1 MKGNEQDVVLTARKK
16 LPMQFIKGIKSNMML
31 ERMNGLRGHVSSAD
45 VHMKEMDTADD
56 EKICNAL

>member
-1 MKGNEQDVVLTARKK
+1 
-16 LPMQFIKGIKSNMML
+16 
-31 ERMNGLRGHVSSAD
+31 MNGLRGHVSSAD